1 MNRYDARENA
11 FAVIFSSYFQK
22 STELDEILSL
32 YLESQSIESD
42 DYFESLVRITY
53 ENLDAI
59 DTLIEKNLNNWKISR
74 ISKVA
79 LAALRIGITEL
90 CYVDDTPDR
99 VAINEA
105 IELAK
110 KYEDQKCGN
119 FVNGILSAILKA
131 K

>member
-1 MNRYDARENA
+1 MTFEVLNETTIL
-11 FAVIFSSYFQK
+11 V
-22 STELDEILSL
+22 ELT
-32 YLESQSIESD
+32 
-42 DYFESLVRITY
+42 FEEMKKHHITY

-90 CYVDDTPDR
+90 CYVADTPDR

>member
-11 FAVIFSSYFQK
+11 FAVIFCSDFQK
-22 STELDEILSL
+22 DTELDEIRTH
-32 YLESQSIESD
+32 YIESQGIESD
-42 DYFESLVRITY
+42 EYFDNLIRTVY
-53 ENLDAI
+53 ENLGQI
-59 DTLIEKNLNNWKISR
+59 DELIEKNLNNWKLSR

-79 LAALRIGITEL
+79 LATLRIATAEI
-90 CYVDDTPDR
+90 CYIEDTPDR

-119 FVNGILSAILKA
+119 FVNGVLSAILKA